1 MNRTLLFIGAPAA
14 LALAGVAIAQTVGGL
29 DIQAIQKRAQEQ
41 AGADA
46 TALVN
51 EVQRRGDTFM
61 DEARAT
67 ADQGHANLQR
77 YASTAPDGDPSQ
89 AIDLDAMVKG
99 ITAKQESGSAPQ
111 FIVFASLSM
120 PPETLKPLLRDVSKA
135 GGAVVF
141 QGFPNNSARAFSEGL
156 TKSMD
161 KGAEYRG
168 VGIDPRLFR
177 AFNVTSVPTYV
188 VVSSD
193 FDPCDGLD
201 CVTTPPPH
209 DRLTGN
215 VTVRYAL
222 ETMAQGG
229 GPGARVAA
237 VALKNLDAG
246 S

>member
-1 MNRTLLFIGAPAA
+1 MSRRRLIIAAP
-14 LALAGVAIAQTVGGL
+14 LALVAAGVAIAQTVGGL
-29 DIQAIQKRAQEQ
+29 DIQAIQKRAEAQ
-41 AGADA
+41 AADA
-46 TALVN
+46 AALAS

-61 DEARAT
+61 DDARQT
-67 ADQGHANLQR
+67 ADQGHANLKR
-77 YASTAPDGDPSQ
+77 YAANAPEGDPTKVV
-89 AIDLDAMVKG
+89 DLDAMVKG

-141 QGFPNNSARAFSEGL
+141 QGFPNNSARALSEGL
-156 TKSMD
+156 AKVMD
-161 KGAEYRG
+161 KRAEYRG

-177 AFNVTSVPTYV
+177 AFNVTAVPSYV

-193 FDPCDGLD
+193 FDLCDGLD
-201 CVTTPPPH
+201 CTTTPPPH

-222 ETMAQGG
+222 ETIAGG
-229 GPGARVAA
+229 DGPGARVAA